1 MKAIHLN
8 KRLNKA
14 LNKKAQG
21 FTLIE
26 LMIVVAIIGILA
38 AIALPAYKTY
48 TQRAKFSEVVL
59 AATPAKTAVDVCVQT
74 GTSCASLDES
84 QTGWAAVPKVAS
96 VAIDANMVDDDNDPA
111 TPDVPDG
118 VIIITV
124 TSEAIFDNLSY
135 TYVLTGTPNTGGSV
149 TWVPSGTC
157 QAAGLC

>member
-1 MKAIHLN
+1 MKGIN
-8 KRLNKA
+8 F
-14 LNKKAQG
+14 KKNAKG

-74 GTSCASLDES
+74 GTSCDNLQEDS
-84 QTGWAAVPKVAS
+84 TGWAASSLVTS
-96 VAIDANMVDDDNDPA
+96 VSIDAQMIDDPA
-111 TPDVPDG
+111 NPGTQIVDPAG

-124 TSEAIFDNLSY
+124 ESVGNPVFTDGPY
-135 TYVLTGTPNTGGSV
+135 TYILTGTPNAGGSMD
-149 TWVPSGTC
+149 WAPSGTC
-157 QAAGLC
+157 KAAGLC

>member
-1 MKAIHLN
+1 MKAMN
-8 KRLNKA
+8 LNKA

-59 AATPAKTAVDVCVQT
+59 AATPAKTAVDVCIQT
-74 GTSCASLDES
+74 GTSCATLDES
-84 QTGWAAVPKVAS
+84 QTGWAAAPKVAS

-111 TPDVPDG
+111 TPDVPDPDG

-135 TYVLTGTPNTGGSV
+135 TYILTGTPNAGGSV
-149 TWVPSGTC
+149 TWAPSGTC